1 MALVVRWA
9 SGLARAAGWMALWVK
24 AKARER
30 ERELGLAMKV
40 HPVRG
45 QETAPV
51 RVRVKPGRPVPW
63 GSRRRALPGC

>member
-1 MALVVRWA
+1 MALVARWA
-9 SGLARAAGWMALWVK
+9 SALARAAGWVALWVK
-24 AKARER
+24 AKAR

-51 RVRVKPGRPVPW
+51 RVRVKPGRPVPRV
-63 GSRRRALPGC
+63 SRRRALPGC